1 VPHKNTEY
9 QRRIRQEA
17 AAEDARIQK
26 IVGTI
31 EQLVNAIGRFSDEKT
46 LEDKRKR
53 FWEICEV
60 LGLWAAAAVGVIA
73 IVVSTFD
80 AADQQKVMLGQ
91 LREAQT
97 ESRPWISISQDNGIS
112 LAEPLKFGDSGA
124 DLRLNYILRNT
135 GKLPAFHV
143 RFRSQILSLLGLSE
157 PQGETRSAQ
166 SAICDPMKH
175 IPDEFGDLVMFPGDM
190 IPGNW
195 PTEISKKNVS
205 EAIERKKT
213 GVLAH
218 PGFVSL
224 MLIACIDYQLPSNQH
239 DHFQT
244 KYAFL
249 LGIPELNGV
258 VMGDLKP
265 EGTQP
270 NVRLVYISQSAE

>member
-1 VPHKNTEY
+1 
-9 QRRIRQEA
+9 
-17 AAEDARIQK
+17 
-26 IVGTI
+26 
-31 EQLVNAIGRFSDEKT
+31 
-46 LEDKRKR
+46 
-53 FWEICEV
+53 
-60 LGLWAAAAVGVIA
+60 
-73 IVVSTFD
+73 
-80 AADQQKVMLGQ
+80 
-91 LREAQT
+91 
-97 ESRPWISISQDNGIS
+97 
-112 LAEPLKFGDSGA
+112 
-124 DLRLNYILRNT
+124 
-135 GKLPAFHV
+135 
-143 RFRSQILSLLGLSE
+143 
-157 PQGETRSAQ
+157 
-166 SAICDPMKH
+166 
-175 IPDEFGDLVMFPGDM
+175 MFPGDM